1 LVLAGRVV
9 QALIAVLLE
18 VIQFSQAIPQ
28 VAVALERVV
37 VLAVWAATEVLEV
50 VQ

>member
-37 VLAVWAATEVLEV
+37 ALVEREEMVALV
-50 VQ
+50 VAQ